1 MSKQKT
7 TFIALASLALSTYGS
22 FDCSLTGPAAVHAA
36 SKKKAVAVDND
47 GIDPSVRDY
56 VNTGKWTEAIEKLQN
71 LTASDSTCG
80 RNEAWLA
87 FAYLYTGKHD
97 ALLELDR
104 KVQGMSA
111 NDQDPN
117 CAAIVHAFALTQSTT
132 GKDGA
137 TIPPK
142 FDDAEKLL
150 AGLKESE
157 KGDALLD
164 FAQACVALKK
174 GNPTKAAEF
183 CEKVV
188 GICPNFAWGYRTLGF
203 IQEKSL
209 KNPLLAERAYEKALA
224 ASPDFKEVR
233 NLLVDLRLG
242 KNDFDGAIAATS
254 EAIKLYPKDSA
265 NYYKLA
271 QIYQQQWRLL
281 EALDQLKKAQLLSKD
296 DPRFYRAMATIYRYQ
311 GKLSDAVAEQQK
323 AVDLSKDK
331 AFELIELASL
341 NEANNNLAAAIDNL
355 NTAIKESPSNTVAHQ
370 KLVQLLKKDN
380 RTDELIAE
388 YKREIEIQPKVAPL
402 RMSLAETYKQNGK
415 LDEAVEQLKEAAN
428 LDQQNPK
435 PHREIG
441 KIEIK
446 KKQFA
451 AAAKSFTRALNIS
464 LGSRSADAGTVEDL
478 VALGYCYAQNNDY
491 MQAETAFTTG
501 FAMLQLG
508 ATTGIQS
515 TVNPVDI
522 LRSLGSVLLTE
533 GRYREAVLNFE
544 QVVASDKDGDQ
555 KKLDQFSLAQSK
567 SLRDR
572 TSDSLKDLQTSFNA
586 LDHDAQL
593 SNLSDLVETYVDL
606 GKKDLV
612 LESVKKFPEPEL
624 KDKAPLALSNAWLME
639 DRFKEAKE
647 LLHKVIDQTKDD
659 QETVASAYVQL
670 AKAMIREGD
679 RQSAVDALQKAS
691 ENNPKDFD
699 ALVQLGKLY
708 LTEKKNNES
717 QQSAQKALEVNPY
730 CVPAFLLIGENY
742 AAMNKLKDAET
753 NFQKAAELYP
763 TSLEVHKALLSV
775 FQKQSKSTEA
785 QREQEIISNLSKNG

>member
-1 MSKQKT
+1 
-7 TFIALASLALSTYGS
+7 
-22 FDCSLTGPAAVHAA
+22 
-36 SKKKAVAVDND
+36 
-47 GIDPSVRDY
+47 
-56 VNTGKWTEAIEKLQN
+56 
-71 LTASDSTCG
+71 
-80 RNEAWLA
+80 
-87 FAYLYTGKHD
+87 
-97 ALLELDR
+97 
-104 KVQGMSA
+104 
-111 NDQDPN
+111 
-117 CAAIVHAFALTQSTT
+117 
-132 GKDGA
+132 
-137 TIPPK
+137 
-142 FDDAEKLL
+142 
-150 AGLKESE
+150 
-157 KGDALLD
+157 
-164 FAQACVALKK
+164 
-174 GNPTKAAEF
+174 
-183 CEKVV
+183 
-188 GICPNFAWGYRTLGF
+188 
-203 IQEKSL
+203 
-209 KNPLLAERAYEKALA
+209 
-224 ASPDFKEVR
+224 
-233 NLLVDLRLG
+233 
-242 KNDFDGAIAATS
+242 
-254 EAIKLYPKDSA
+254 
-265 NYYKLA
+265 
-271 QIYQQQWRLL
+271 
-281 EALDQLKKAQLLSKD
+281 
-296 DPRFYRAMATIYRYQ
+296 
-311 GKLSDAVAEQQK
+311 
-323 AVDLSKDK
+323 
-331 AFELIELASL
+331 
-341 NEANNNLAAAIDNL
+341 
-355 NTAIKESPSNTVAHQ
+355 
-370 KLVQLLKKDN
+370 
-380 RTDELIAE
+380 
-388 YKREIEIQPKVAPL
+388 
-402 RMSLAETYKQNGK
+402 
-415 LDEAVEQLKEAAN
+415 
-428 LDQQNPK
+428 
-435 PHREIG
+435 
-441 KIEIK
+441 
-446 KKQFA
+446 
-451 AAAKSFTRALNIS
+451 
-464 LGSRSADAGTVEDL
+464 
-478 VALGYCYAQNNDY
+478 

-639 DRFKEAKE
+639 DRFKEAK
-647 LLHKVIDQTKDD
+647 DD